1 MKAQKKFWLLFI
13 IVCLLLVLG
22 IVIKNNSDGESM
34 EQTTWIFP
42 IGETGRNESNSIIY
56 SITPFSVSCELPQ
69 GWKIQERMSTDKD
82 FPTLL
87 SYSPLV
93 SILNI
98 YDENKN
104 LVGAVGYTT
113 YTSYEGDADALPI
126 VYSSVRMG
134 ANYRFA
140 MDDEFKVI
148 SKLPYGTVVV
158 TDVIYQDGASAD
170 EKRNNGILAYDRT
183 RLIFIGFE
191 FDSTYTDK
199 ATVEAIAKSVRISD

>member
-1 MKAQKKFWLLFI
+1 MKCLKKYWLFFI
-13 IVCLLLVLG
+13 ICCLFLG
-22 IVIKNNSDGESM
+22 LSVVMKNISNKEST

-42 IGETGRNESNSIIY
+42 VSEAGQNEDNSIIY
-56 SITPFSVSCELPQ
+56 SIEPFNMSCELPQ
-69 GWKIQERMSTDKD
+69 GWKIQERMSADMD
-82 FPTLL
+82 SPTLL

-93 SILNI
+93 SILNV
-98 YDENKN
+98 YDENGN

-113 YTSYEGDADALPI
+113 YESYEGDADSFPI

-140 MDDEFKVI
+140 IDDEFKVV
-148 SKLPYGTVVV
+148 SKLPYGTTIV

-170 EKRNNGILAYDRT
+170 EKLNCGILAYDRT

-191 FDSTYTDK
+191 FDSTYADK
-199 ATVEAIAKSVRISD
+199 STVETIAKSVRISD